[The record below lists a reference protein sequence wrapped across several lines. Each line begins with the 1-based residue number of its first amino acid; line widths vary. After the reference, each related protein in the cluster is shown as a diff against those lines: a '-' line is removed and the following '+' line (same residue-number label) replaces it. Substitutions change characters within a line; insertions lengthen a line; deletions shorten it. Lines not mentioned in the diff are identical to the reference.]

1 MAPVA
6 RPSAP
11 PCAAGARIACWG
23 LAAANADPW
32 RCRSGVRQPYFSSSC
47 PLESA
52 PSLMAQVILP
62 AAPLQSLAAMCSLPL
77 SQRLPRINLN
87 LRAAAA
93 GNRRTTRPTQSHKG
107 RPEPSVDVPGTLN
120 LNRDDTGPNQGPDL
134 RLILR
139 LPARRTRQE
148 KLDGDSQSAR
158 RWFDGSRFRVANLPR
173 YRVRCGRWLPPG
185 TG

>member
-1 MAPVA
+1 MYRVTYTVSQTFSGVQDASMAPVA

-47 PLESA
+47 PLQSA
-52 PSLMAQVILP
+52 LSLTAQVILP

-87 LRAAAA
+87 LRAATA
-93 GNRRTTRPTQSHKG
+93 GDRRTTRAPPS
-107 RPEPSVDVPGTLN
+107 PEPRGKTRAIRGCP
-120 LNRDDTGPNQGPDL
+120 RDS
-134 RLILR
+134 
-139 LPARRTRQE
+139 
-148 KLDGDSQSAR
+148 KS
-158 RWFDGSRFRVANLPR
+158 
-173 YRVRCGRWLPPG
+173 
-185 TG
+185 

>member
-47 PLESA
+47 PLQSA
-52 PSLMAQVILP
+52 PSLTAQVILP

-87 LRAAAA
+87 LRAATV
-93 GNRRTTRPTQSHKG
+93 GGRRTTRAAPSPQGHKG

-120 LNRDDTGPNQGPDL
+120 LNRDDAGPSRGPEP
-134 RLILR
+134 RLIFR
-139 LPARRTRQE
+139 IPARRTRQE
-148 KLDGDSQSAR
+148 KLSGVCQPRVGGLTARDS
-158 RWFDGSRFRVANLPR
+158 GLPA
-173 YRVRCGRWLPPG
+173 YRVRCDRWLPPG
-185 TG
+185 AG